1 MLFHSHLTEWL
12 KIRSCV
18 IYCETSQKYNWVVCR
33 VCDSG
38 YFVCLLLSLMVFLFC
53 VVFWFSHYL
62 GNGKKSYE
70 GCVLEHRGG
79 RSIISF
85 GGMWWVVQFSA
96 TLKGGVKP
104 FYNRG
109 LYTTWTVFHSW
120 NLKYS
125 DLKIKKH
132 CLKQNCRKISSCWV
146 NTTSRQGK
154 KQLGVSFGSILLLFS
169 I

>member
-1 MLFHSHLTEWL
+1 MWSIVRHPKITAEWYAEFLTVAIL
-12 KIRSCV
+12 
-18 IYCETSQKYNWVVCR
+18 
-33 VCDSG
+33 
-38 YFVCLLLSLMVFLFC
+38 CLLLSLIVFLFC
-53 VVFWFSHYL
+53 FVFWFSHYL

-79 RSIISF
+79 KSIISF
-85 GGMWWVVQFSA
+85 GMGC
-96 TLKGGVKP
+96 GGLFNFQLPSRGGGGGLKP

-132 CLKQNCRKISSCWV
+132 CLKWNCHKISSCWV

-154 KQLGVSFGSILLLFS
+154 KQLGVSFGSIFLLFS